1 MAGTVYF
8 FYFSIQAML
17 NNNESSLNPISATG
31 LALLVIENGWFL
43 LFGHSRQSLCVTISL
58 RSVDELRD
66 GSRVA
71 PLTRLSVECS
81 ISFVLFIIII
91 SRFISFDMV
100 EFSILPMSK
109 G

>member
-1 MAGTVYF
+1 MTRMAGTVF

-81 ISFVLFIIII
+81 ISF
-91 SRFISFDMV
+91 DMV